1 MLHISPAKEFVLCI
15 MQLGMSRRKEG
26 IMSRRH
32 LGVALFAVAV
42 MLVLALAGPASAN
55 YLPVRNS
62 DEFKHSDHLQ
72 FQHVENGG
80 KTLEWWFKDGHWDR
94 HIGISFTGWA
104 ATLPLGDHHNVIETN
119 HVSATPIPNAAWLLG
134 SGVLALIGL
143 KRRNRK
149 NVR

>member
-1 MLHISPAKEFVLCI
+1 MRQGSPLPGVRK
-15 MQLGMSRRKEG
+15 LGISRRTGG
-26 IMSRRH
+26 IMSRHH
-32 LGVALFAVAV
+32 LGVALLAVAV

-55 YLPVRNS
+55 ISPVRNS

-72 FQHVENGG
+72 FQYVENGG
-80 KTLEWWFKDGHWDR
+80 KILEWWFKDGHWDR

-104 ATLPLGDHHNVIETN
+104 ATLPLGGHHNVIETN
-119 HVSATPIPNAAWLLG
+119 HVSTTPIPNAAWLLG

-149 NVR
+149 NDR

>member
-1 MLHISPAKEFVLCI
+1 MAK
-15 MQLGMSRRKEG
+15 G
-26 IMSRRH
+26 H
-32 LGVALFAVAV
+32 LGVALLAVAV
-42 MLVLALAGPASAN
+42 VLVLALAGPASAN

-80 KTLEWWFKDGHWDR
+80 KTLEWFKDGQGDHN
-94 HIGISFTGWA
+94 IGNLFTGWA
-104 ATLPLGDHHNVIETN
+104 ATLHLDDCTPTKP
-119 HVSATPIPNAAWLLG
+119 VSATPIPNAAWLLG

-149 NVR
+149 NDR

>member
-1 MLHISPAKEFVLCI
+1 
-15 MQLGMSRRKEG
+15 MSRH
-26 IMSRRH
+26 H
-32 LGVALFAVAV
+32 LGVALLAMAVI
-42 MLVLALAGPASAN
+42 LLLAPAGPASAN

-80 KTLEWWFKDGHWDR
+80 KTLEWRFKDGDGIK
-94 HIGISFTGWA
+94 HIGNLFTGWA
-104 ATLPLGDHHNVIETN
+104 ATLHLDDCTPTKP
-119 HVSATPIPNAAWLLG
+119 VSATPIPNAAWLLG

-149 NVR
+149 NDR